1 MIEAFL
7 LSPSTHYTIHIEEVV
22 LLAYVHRMGEHKGT
36 NADMRYLTIVRR
48 SWNRKK
54 EGLGTA
60 RKSGGS

>member
-36 NADMRYLTIVRR
+36 NANMRYLTIVR
-48 SWNRKK
+48 KK
-54 EGLGTA
+54 VLEPYVSQEGREL
-60 RKSGGS
+60 